1 MKVRRIAARVIAVGV
16 LAGGIA
22 LASAGVA
29 SADSGGGGHYPRPN
43 GDFQNYGRHEG
54 QMRSFNDFH
63 AGNRYPSFNSD
74 YNHGRG
80 SGYNNG
86 NGR

>member
-1 MKVRRIAARVIAVGV
+1 MKVRRIAARVVAVGV

-29 SADSGGGGHYPRPN
+29 SADSGGGGHYRPN
-43 GDFQNYGRHEG
+43 GNYGNYGNHT
-54 QMRSFNDFH
+54 RSFNDFH

-74 YNHGRG
+74 YNHGGG